1 MKKANK
7 HLGSKFDDFLKDEK
21 LLEEVEAIATKQ
33 TIALKLRDEM
43 ILHNISKARMAAIMH
58 TSRSSLDRLLDPDN
72 TSVTLSTLVKAAS
85 VVNKRI
91 NIGWSDI

>member
-1 MKKANK
+1 MK
-7 HLGSKFDDFLKDEK
+7 ET
-21 LLEEVEAIATKQ
+21 EAIATKQ

-43 ILHNISKARMAAIMH
+43 IKHSISKARMAAIMQ

-72 TSVTLSTLVKAAS
+72 TSVTLNTLVKAAT

-91 NIGWSDI
+91 NFRLSDL

>member
-1 MKKANK
+1 MKKTNK

-21 LLEEVEAIATKQ
+21 LLEETEAIATKQ
-33 TIALKLRDEM
+33 TIAFKLRDEM
-43 ILHNISKARMAAIMH
+43 ILHNISKARMAAIMQ

-72 TSVTLSTLVKAAS
+72 TSVTLNTLVKAAT

-91 NIGWSDI
+91 NFRLSDI